1 MIPETNQPNPG
12 ELSSGPTGPT
22 MLSPEFVA
30 DLKEV
35 FAKHNWPGHPIGF
48 VPRPAAATMTEDGE
62 DDDGDSGEDGGC
74 DPGPDVCPDGSIPQQ
89 VWVHCPDGTAI
100 LRNICK

>member
-1 MIPETNQPNPG
+1 MISEANIPNAAESGSSEPELT
-12 ELSSGPTGPT
+12 T
-22 MLSPEFVA
+22 LSPEFVN

-48 VPRPAAATMTEDGE
+48 VARPAAAALDDAPDEE
-62 DDDGDSGEDGGC
+62 DDDSDC
-74 DPGPDVCPDGSIPQQ
+74 DPGPDSCPEGQTLEQ

-100 LRNICK
+100 LRNVCR